1 MMSPI
6 YSQKSSPNL
15 SKDSC
20 IVPVSTLRNA
30 LLVLQQRNNCYEE
43 IKIVRDSVSIMS
55 QQLVLKD
62 SIISNNNETI
72 NLYIDSE
79 KKYVET
85 VKLKESIAEEYK
97 RAYIKQRNL
106 KWGGFAVGALGVIFA
121 IVK

>member
-6 YSQKSSPNL
+6 YSQKSSQTLN
-15 SKDSC
+15 KDSC

-30 LLVLQQRNNCYEE
+30 LVVLNQRNKCYEE

-62 SIISNNNETI
+62 SIISNNNQTI

-79 KKYVET
+79 KKYIET
-85 VKLKESIAEEYK
+85 IKLKESIADEYK
-97 RAYIKQRNL
+97 KAYIRQRNL
-106 KWGGFAVGALGVIFA
+106 KLGGYAVGALGVIFA

>member
-6 YSQKSSPNL
+6 YSQKSSQTL

-20 IVPVSTLRNA
+20 IVSVSTLRNA
-30 LLVLQQRNNCYEE
+30 LVVLNQRNKCYEE

-62 SIISNNNETI
+62 SIISNNNQTI

-79 KKYVET
+79 KKYIET
-85 VKLKESIAEEYK
+85 IKLKESIADEYK
-97 RAYIKQRNL
+97 KAYIRQRNL
-106 KWGGFAVGALGVIFA
+106 KLGGYAVGALGVIFA

>member
-1 MMSPI
+1 MSPI
-6 YSQKSSPNL
+6 YSQKSSQTL

-30 LLVLQQRNNCYEE
+30 LVVLHQRNNCYQE
-43 IKIVRDSVSIMS
+43 IKIVRDSVLITN
-55 QQLVLKD
+55 QQLLLKD
-62 SIISNNNETI
+62 SIISNKNQTI

-97 RAYIKQRNL
+97 KAYIRQRNL

>member
-1 MMSPI
+1 MSPI
-6 YSQKSSPNL
+6 YSQKSSQTLN
-15 SKDSC
+15 KDSC

-30 LLVLQQRNNCYEE
+30 LVVLNQRNKCYEE

-55 QQLVLKD
+55 QQLLLKY
-62 SIISNNNETI
+62 SIIGNKNQTI

-97 RAYIKQRNL
+97 KAYIRQRNL

>member
-1 MMSPI
+1 M
-6 YSQKSSPNL
+6 K
-15 SKDSC
+15 
-20 IVPVSTLRNA
+20 
-30 LLVLQQRNNCYEE
+30 QRNNCYEE

-55 QQLVLKD
+55 QQLILKD
-62 SIISNNNETI
+62 SIISNKNKTI

-79 KKYVET
+79 KKYIET

-106 KWGGFAVGALGVIFA
+106 KWGGIAIGAIGVIFS

>member
-6 YSQKSSPNL
+6 YSQKSSQNL

-30 LLVLQQRNNCYEE
+30 LLVIKQRNNCYEE

-55 QQLVLKD
+55 QQLILKD
-62 SIISNNNETI
+62 SIISNKNKTI

-79 KKYVET
+79 KKYIET

-106 KWGGFAVGALGVIFA
+106 KWGGIAIGAIGVIFS

>member
-6 YSQKSSPNL
+6 YSQKSSQTS

-30 LLVLQQRNNCYEE
+30 LVVLNQRNNCYQE

-55 QQLVLKD
+55 QQVLLKD
-62 SIISNNNETI
+62 SIIGNKNQTI

-97 RAYIKQRNL
+97 KAYIRQRNL
-106 KWGGFAVGALGVIFA
+106 KWGGFAVGALGIIFA
-121 IVK
+121 IIK

>member
-1 MMSPI
+1 MSPI
-6 YSQKSSPNL
+6 YSQKSSQTS

-30 LLVLQQRNNCYEE
+30 LVVLNQRNNCYQE
-43 IKIVRDSVSIMS
+43 IKIVRDSVLITN
-55 QQLVLKD
+55 QQLLLKD
-62 SIISNNNETI
+62 SIIGNKNQTI

-79 KKYVET
+79 KKYIET

-97 RAYIKQRNL
+97 KAYIRQRNL

>member
-6 YSQKSSPNL
+6 YSQKSSQNL

-30 LLVLQQRNNCYEE
+30 LLVMKQRNNCYEE

-55 QQLVLKD
+55 QQLILKD
-62 SIISNNNETI
+62 SIISNKNKTI

-79 KKYVET
+79 KKYIET

-106 KWGGFAVGALGVIFA
+106 KWGGIAIGAIGVIFS

>member
-6 YSQKSSPNL
+6 YSQKSSQTL

-30 LLVLQQRNNCYEE
+30 LIVLNQRNQCYEE
-43 IKIVRDSVSIMS
+43 IKIVRDSVSIMT
-55 QQLVLKD
+55 QQILLKD
-62 SIISNNNETI
+62 SIINNKNQTI

-97 RAYIKQRNL
+97 TAYIRERNL
-106 KWGGFAVGALGVIFA
+106 KWGGVAVGALGIIFA
-121 IVK
+121 IIK

>member
-6 YSQKSSPNL
+6 YSQKSSQTLN
-15 SKDSC
+15 KDSC

-30 LLVLQQRNNCYEE
+30 LVVLNQRNKCYEE

-62 SIISNNNETI
+62 SIISNKNQTI

-85 VKLKESIAEEYK
+85 IKLKESIAEEYK
-97 RAYIKQRNL
+97 KAYIRQRNL
-106 KWGGFAVGALGVIFA
+106 KIGGFAVGALGVIFA

>member
-1 MMSPI
+1 MSPI
-6 YSQKSSPNL
+6 YSQKSSQTL

-30 LLVLQQRNNCYEE
+30 LVVLHQRNNCYQE
-43 IKIVRDSVSIMS
+43 IKIVRDSVLITN
-55 QQLVLKD
+55 QQLLLKD
-62 SIISNNNETI
+62 SIIGNKNQTI

-97 RAYIKQRNL
+97 KAYIRQRNL
-106 KWGGFAVGALGVIFA
+106 KWGGFAVGALGIIFA
-121 IVK
+121 IIK

>member
-6 YSQKSSPNL
+6 YSQKSLQTS

-30 LLVLQQRNNCYEE
+30 LVVLQQRNNCYEE

-55 QQLVLKD
+55 QQVLLKD
-62 SIISNNNETI
+62 SIIGNNNQTI

-97 RAYIKQRNL
+97 KAYIRQRNL
-106 KWGGFAVGALGVIFA
+106 KWGGFAAGALGVIFA

>member
-1 MMSPI
+1 MSPI
-6 YSQKSSPNL
+6 YSQKSSQTLN
-15 SKDSC
+15 KDSC

-30 LLVLQQRNNCYEE
+30 LVVLNQRNKCYEE

-62 SIISNNNETI
+62 SIISNKNQTI

-85 VKLKESIAEEYK
+85 IKLKESIAEEYK
-97 RAYIKQRNL
+97 KAYIRQRNL
-106 KWGGFAVGALGVIFA
+106 KIGGFAVGALGVIFA

>member
-6 YSQKSSPNL
+6 YSQKNSQTL

-30 LLVLQQRNNCYEE
+30 LIVLQQRNNCHEQ
-43 IKIVRDSVSIMS
+43 IKIVRDSVSIMG
-55 QQLVLKD
+55 QQLLIKD
-62 SIISNNNETI
+62 SIISNNHQTI
-72 NLYIDSE
+72 NLYIDNE
-79 KKYVET
+79 KKYLET
-85 VKLKESIAEEYK
+85 VKLKESIADEYK
-97 RAYIKQRNL
+97 KAYIKQRNL

>member
-106 KWGGFAVGALGVIFA
+106 KWGGIAVGALGVIFA

>member
-6 YSQKSSPNL
+6 YSQKSSQTS

-30 LLVLQQRNNCYEE
+30 LVVLHQRNNCYQE
-43 IKIVRDSVSIMS
+43 IKIVRDSVLITN
-55 QQLVLKD
+55 QQLLLKD
-62 SIISNNNETI
+62 SIISNKNQTI

-97 RAYIKQRNL
+97 KAYIRQRNL
-106 KWGGFAVGALGVIFA
+106 KWGGFAAGALGIIFA

>member
-1 MMSPI
+1 
-6 YSQKSSPNL
+6 
-15 SKDSC
+15 
-20 IVPVSTLRNA
+20 LRNA
-30 LLVLQQRNNCYEE
+30 LLVIKQRNNCYEE

-55 QQLVLKD
+55 QQLILKD
-62 SIISNNNETI
+62 SIISNKNKTI

-79 KKYVET
+79 KKYIET

-106 KWGGFAVGALGVIFA
+106 KWGGIAIGAIGVIFS

>member
-6 YSQKSSPNL
+6 YSQKSSQNL

-30 LLVLQQRNNCYEE
+30 LLVLKQRNNCYDE

-62 SIISNNNETI
+62 SIISNKDQTI

-79 KKYVET
+79 KKYIET
-85 VKLKESIAEEYK
+85 VKLKESIADEYK

>member
-6 YSQKSSPNL
+6 YSQKSSQTS

-30 LLVLQQRNNCYEE
+30 LVVLHQRNNCYQE
-43 IKIVRDSVSIMS
+43 IKIVRDSVLITN
-55 QQLVLKD
+55 QQLLLKD
-62 SIISNNNETI
+62 SIIGNKNQTI

-97 RAYIKQRNL
+97 KAYIRQRNL
-106 KWGGFAVGALGVIFA
+106 KWGGFAVGALGIIFA
-121 IVK
+121 IIK

>member
-1 MMSPI
+1 MSPI
-6 YSQKSSPNL
+6 YSQKSSQTS

-30 LLVLQQRNNCYEE
+30 LVVLHQRNNCYQE

-55 QQLVLKD
+55 QQVLLKD
-62 SIISNNNETI
+62 SIIGNKNQTI

-97 RAYIKQRNL
+97 KAYIRQRNL
-106 KWGGFAVGALGVIFA
+106 KWGGFAVGALGIIFA
-121 IVK
+121 IIK